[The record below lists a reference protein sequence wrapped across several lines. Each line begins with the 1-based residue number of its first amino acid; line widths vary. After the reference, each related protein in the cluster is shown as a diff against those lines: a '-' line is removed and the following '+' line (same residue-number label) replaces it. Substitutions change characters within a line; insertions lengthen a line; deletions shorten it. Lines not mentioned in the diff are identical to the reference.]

1 MESMQKTKRRQNAEK
16 PGGKSIFV
24 HILIAL
30 LVVLSA
36 ELLLMLLAIWNSSVI
51 QKLDQNA
58 VDILNQ
64 QVTNRTYY
72 LQRRFLE
79 AQKLDDVAAQ
89 VNAAAEEL
97 LAEGAIALD
106 TLDQSS
112 ENAQPLMDAIAPQ
125 LVTALRAKGVNG
137 IFVILSTHDLEKS
150 RREPACPASTCGI
163 WTRTPPPPTA
173 TRT

>member
-1 MESMQKTKRRQNAEK
+1 M
-16 PGGKSIFV
+16 
-24 HILIAL
+24 
-30 LVVLSA
+30 
-36 ELLLMLLAIWNSSVI
+36 
-51 QKLDQNA
+51 
-58 VDILNQ
+58 DILNQ

-89 VNAAAEEL
+89 VNAAAEKL

-125 LVTALRAKGVNG
+125 LVTALRAKGMKTVS
-137 IFVILSTHDLEKS
+137 L
-150 RREPACPASTCGI
+150 
-163 WTRTPPPPTA
+163 RTS
-173 TRT
+173 

>member
-89 VNAAAEEL
+89 VNAAAEKL

-125 LVTALRAKGVNG
+125 LVTALR
-137 IFVILSTHDLEKS
+137 L
-150 RREPACPASTCGI
+150 PAGPGPERHLLRPQRGPDGDARHG
-163 WTRTPPPPTA
+163 PDGA
-173 TRT
+173 AAGHHHG